1 MGIAM
6 QDWNRHNEIAEFI
19 RIRRKESKMTQ
30 LELSDLT
37 GVGLRF
43 VRDLEQGKPNLM
55 TDKVNQVLL
64 FFGYQLTPTPISDET
79 RRNLGK

>member
-1 MGIAM
+1 ME
-6 QDWNRHNEIAEFI
+6 DWNRNNPIADYV
-19 RIRRKESKMTQ
+19 RKQRKASNMTQ
-30 LELSDLT
+30 TELSDLT

-64 FFGYQLTPTPISDET
+64 FFGSTLKPQPITHET
-79 RRNLGK
+79 SQNYNRQ

>member
-1 MGIAM
+1 MEWDRENIIA
-6 QDWNRHNEIAEFI
+6 QFVRG
-19 RIRRKESKMTQ
+19 RRKKAKLTQ
-30 LELSDLT
+30 VELSDFT

-43 VRDLEQGKPNLM
+43 VRDLEQGKPNVM

-64 FFGYQLTPTPISDET
+64 FFGHTLTPTPISDET